1 MLVEPD
7 AELLELLVAA
17 LTRRFDAHITCVADA
32 ASCLDVEIVDP
43 HDLVI
48 AELRMGDSNPLE
60 LSDRLMALAGHQQPA
75 SRQQAGLPVAGG
87 LPVVGGNRPVILMAD
102 DPTCDELT
110 EAMRLG
116 VSDLFRKPFAV
127 EQLLD
132 SAERLLHQYDL
143 RRRRAAKYHRMR
155 GLVRRVVSERRDLN
169 LRIELI
175 CRDLVRAQRR
185 LVHRVLALEEKQS
198 QN

>member
-60 LSDRLMALAGHQQPA
+60 LSDRLLALAGHQQPA
-75 SRQQAGLPVAGG
+75 SRLAGG
-87 LPVVGGNRPVILMAD
+87 LPVAGGNRPVILMAD